1 MRFDLN
7 KRNVAEYQIQQPDK
21 FLKTKFKDLFTD
33 TIKDVIEIYFPVL
46 AVVVASHDAKI
57 RILRLEDKS

>member
-1 MRFDLN
+1 M
-7 KRNVAEYQIQQPDK
+7 AEYQIQQPDK